1 MKTDASGRQNL
12 RKAGAGGLGVGPAA
26 AKRSVG
32 GRIGV
37 GLLGILFV
45 LFSLVLV
52 GSGYEE
58 GPRKVA
64 RGTAGTITIEQC
76 RKDVGDEDVECS
88 GTFRSDDGR
97 VRYGTEDFE
106 LDGHYDK
113 GEKVQAVADGPGWYD
128 RGTFT
133 TLYVEGVRFWC
144 IAAAMFGIAV
154 LLLSSAFRSGGR
166 PRRRW
171 AHITGLS
178 LLFGGL
184 LGCGLCVLVNSV
196 LI

>member
-1 MKTDASGRQNL
+1 MKTDASGGPNL
-12 RKAGAGGLGVGPAA
+12 RKAGTGKADAPVA
-26 AKRSVG
+26 AKRGVG
-32 GRIGV
+32 GRITAGV
-37 GLLGILFV
+37 LGILFV
-45 LFSLVLV
+45 LFGLVLV

-64 RGTAGTITIEQC
+64 RGTAGTITIEHC
-76 RKDVGDEDVECS
+76 RQDGGEEDVECS

-106 LDGHYDK
+106 LDARYDK
-113 GEKVQAVADGPGWYD
+113 GEKVQAVAAGPGWYY

-144 IAAAMFGIAV
+144 VAAAMFGIAV
-154 LLLSSAFRSGGR
+154 LLLSSSFRPGR
-166 PRRRW
+166 RPGRRW
-171 AHITGLS
+171 AFITGPS

-184 LGCGLCVLVNSV
+184 LGCGVCVLVNS
-196 LI
+196 LLM